1 LILLTHSYFLSHDAK
16 QHERM
21 KPYSP
26 LSTLLLASLL
36 RKNGH
41 EVALF
46 DATFADGVQDFEA
59 AVERHRPRV
68 VVVMEDNFNFLTK
81 MCTSGRR
88 DSALGMIAAARA
100 HGCRVAANGP
110 DAADNPAVYLGAGAD
125 AVALG
130 EGEAALAELVDLWTR
145 GEDGADAVAGLV
157 LPGPGRLVTTRP
169 RGPIRELDRLPPP
182 AWDLLD
188 VQAYRD
194 AWRGAHGE
202 VSWNM
207 AASRGCPYTCNW
219 CAKPTFGRR
228 YTVRS
233 PRDVAHELA
242 LLKAEVAPDHV
253 WFADDIFGLDVD
265 WTEAFAREVEKA
277 GARTPFTMQ
286 SRVNLMTDRMVAA
299 LVRAGVR
306 EVWLGVE
313 SGSQKVLDAMD
324 KGASVGAAREATQV
338 LKAHGVRAC
347 WFIQLGYPS
356 ETWDDILS
364 TRDLIRD
371 ERPDEIGVS
380 VAYPLPGTEFHRRV
394 QAQLGRQRNWKDTGD
409 LAMLFQ
415 GAYSTAF
422 YRQIRNALHSDI
434 ETAQDDDAWGRL
446 EAEAFHHRSP
456 HPVRLSLEA
465 GPWACPRP
473 LPDRPW
479 RPPPRPSTP
488 SPSGSTNGSRP
499 G

>member
-1 LILLTHSYFLSHDAK
+1 MILLSHSYFLNNDAK

-26 LSTLLLASLL
+26 ISTLLLASLL

-46 DATFADGVQDFEA
+46 DATFAAGAQDFEA
-59 AVERHRPRV
+59 ALDAHRPDV
-68 VVVMEDNFNFLTK
+68 VVLMEDNFNFLTK
-81 MCTSGRR
+81 MCTTVRR
-88 DSALGMIAAARA
+88 DSALSMIAAAQAR
-100 HGCRVAANGP
+100 GCRVAVNGP
-110 DAADNPAVYLGAGAD
+110 DVADNPAVYLAAGAD

-130 EGEAALAELVDLWTR
+130 EGEMALTELVGLWIR
-145 GEDGADAVAGLV
+145 GEDGAENIAGLI
-157 LPGPGRLVTTRP
+157 LPGPGRLVTTHP
-169 RGPIRELDRLPPP
+169 RGPIRDLDALPPP

-188 VQAYRD
+188 IDAYRR
-194 AWRGAHGE
+194 AWTTAHSE
-202 VSWNM
+202 FSWNM
-207 AASRGCPYTCNW
+207 ASSRGCPYTCNW

-233 PRDVAHELA
+233 PADVVRELA
-242 LLKAEVAPDHV
+242 RLKAEVAPDHV

-265 WTEAFAREVEKA
+265 WATALADEIEAA
-277 GARTPFTMQ
+277 GCRTPFSMQ
-286 SRVNLMTDRMVAA
+286 SRVNLMTDRMVEA
-299 LVRAGVR
+299 LARAGAR

-324 KGASVGAAREATQV
+324 KGSTVEAARAATRT

-347 WFIQLGYPS
+347 WFIQLGYPP
-356 ETWDDILS
+356 ETWDDILC

-371 ERPDEIGVS
+371 EQPDEIGVS
-380 VAYPLPGTEFHRRV
+380 VAYPLPGTEFHSRV

-415 GAYSTAF
+415 GAYSTTF
-422 YRQIRNALHSDI
+422 YRQIRNALHAEA
-434 ETAQDDDAWGRL
+434 ETAPDDDAWTRL

-456 HPVRLSLEA
+456 HPFRLSLEA
-465 GPWACPRP
+465 
-473 LPDRPW
+473 
-479 RPPPRPSTP
+479 
-488 SPSGSTNGSRP
+488 
-499 G
+499 